1 MKELYGNITGNSNT
15 VTQTNT
21 LTTSVSTSVSTSTTI
36 WKGGWVTDNWSTY
49 YLDENMNRHT
59 KEPKT

>member
-21 LTTSVSTSVSTSTTI
+21 LTTSVSTPNTI